1 MPVGIEKAKKLA
13 KEEFIKKI
21 PGVVGVSA
29 HHSKP
34 VIRIYVER
42 LDPSVLKELP
52 QVFLGY
58 QVQVIEVGRVE
69 ALIDRKLRYRPLFP
83 GISIGSELVTAGTLS
98 QVCVDN
104 KTGEYCLLSN
114 RHVFWGDRGTACLQ
128 PGPFDLGK
136 APDDVVGYITRYEE
150 IKYEDNIIDA
160 AVCSLE
166 VEATNKDPELGQP
179 ISIGEVN
186 EGDKVYKVGRTTGFT
201 SAKVLDQSACL
212 KVYGYQNV
220 GEAIFEDVIITD
232 AFSANGDSGSPV
244 LDDKGELVGLVFA
257 GSEKI
262 TVICKAKHVVNM
274 LDITPIYGAPFV
286 RAGVGLPIL
295 AMAAIPLASYYFAKG
310 GRI

>member
-1 MPVGIEKAKKLA
+1 MPVEIEKAKKLA
-13 KEEFIKKI
+13 KEELVKKI

-58 QVQVIEVGRVE
+58 KVEVIEVGRVE

-160 AVCSLE
+160 AICSLE

-179 ISIGEVN
+179 ARIGEVN

-220 GEAIFEDVIITD
+220 GEAIFEDVIIT
-232 AFSANGDSGSPV
+232 AAGGDSGSPV
-244 LDDKGELVGLVFA
+244 LNEKGELVGLVFA
-257 GSEKI
+257 GSDKI
-262 TVICKAKHVVNM
+262 TVICKAKHVVNR

-295 AMAAIPLASYYFAKG
+295 AMAAIPVASYYFAKG